1 MSQVADLQAKEG
13 IPEQVSAA
21 LSDPDAQVR
30 VAAVESLSKCSP
42 EPAITRLIALGKR
55 DPEQKVRCAALA
67 GLGELLYMC
76 GASAYDPETD
86 PDDLLR
92 CEGLPIEDVK
102 HAFQF
107 LLDAYHS
114 PKRTPSERRTALE
127 AVSCF
132 CNPKVEDAIADLYQQ
147 PDKES
152 RISALVSMGRN
163 GSSRW
168 LEPMRR
174 NLYHDDQEVQ
184 LLAVLA
190 AGELGHDGLG
200 KDLLHLTYAQDRE
213 LMMAALWSLGQ
224 TAWEGA
230 FDRLDECTLHEDP
243 EISEVADN
251 ALDEWLFFTGL
262 DTAELGDDLPGDD
275 PDDLDLE

>member
-1 MSQVADLQAKEG
+1 MSQVANWVA
-13 IPEQVSAA
+13 EQSILDRVSAA

-30 VAAVESLSKCSP
+30 VEAIEDLAKCSP
-42 EPAITRLIALGKR
+42 EPAITRLIELANR
-55 DPEQKVRCAALA
+55 DPDLEVRRAALA
-67 GLGELLYMC
+67 GLGELLYVC

-86 PDDLLR
+86 DDALLR
-92 CEGLPIEDVK
+92 CEGLPTEDVK
-102 HAFQF
+102 RAFQF

-114 PKRTPSERRTALE
+114 PKRTPHEQRTALE

-132 CNPKVEDAIADLYQQ
+132 ANPKVEDAITELYRRT
-147 PDKES
+147 DKES

-174 NLYHDDQEVQ
+174 NLYQDDPEVQ

-190 AGELGHDGLG
+190 AGELGHEGLG

-213 LMMAALWSLGQ
+213 LMMAAIWALGQ

-230 FDRLDECTLHEDP
+230 FDRLDECTLHADP
-243 EISEVADN
+243 EVSEVADD

-262 DTAELGDDLPGDD
+262 EAADIDAGLSDDD